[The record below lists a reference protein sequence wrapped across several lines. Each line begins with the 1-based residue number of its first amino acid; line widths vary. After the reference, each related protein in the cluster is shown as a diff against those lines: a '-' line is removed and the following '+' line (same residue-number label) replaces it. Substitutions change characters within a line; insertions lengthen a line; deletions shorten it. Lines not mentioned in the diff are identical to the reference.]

1 MPAKSSQLKSFDP
14 AFVLRLMLGFVLCCA
29 LAIPAR
35 AANEEAAMAA
45 VRNTVEGLRA
55 ALIKDAVRAREDQAV
70 VSRLVEE
77 YVVPSVDMP
86 LSSQLILG
94 RHWRTADEAQRAAFV
109 EGYRQLLLRTYSTHA
124 MDYMDAKVDY
134 LSAAPLGADDA
145 RFTVR
150 TRVERLGKRPAQ
162 VDYRVGVQDGQWKV
176 FDAVVNGVS
185 LVSTL
190 RTAVDAEVGRI
201 GLPALI
207 TQLSSGK
214 MVATPQVATQ

>member
-1 MPAKSSQLKSFDP
+1 MSGSVGRI
-14 AFVLRLMLGFVLCCA
+14 VLPLGIKA
-29 LAIPAR
+29 L
-35 AANEEAAMAA
+35 
-45 VRNTVEGLRA
+45 GLRA
-55 ALIKDAVRAREDQAV
+55 ALIKDADRAREDQAV
-70 VSRLVEE
+70 VTRLVEE

-94 RHWRTADEAQRAAFV
+94 RHWRSADEAQRAAFV

-190 RTAVDAEVGRI
+190 RTAVDAEVSRI

>member
-1 MPAKSSQLKSFDP
+1 MPSHSSRTLPLTPAHLLKLLF
-14 AFVLRLMLGFVLCCA
+14 AFAFCCA

-35 AANEEAAMAA
+35 AASGEAAMA
-45 VRNTVEGLRA
+45 VVKDTVESLRT
-55 ALIKDAVRAREDQAV
+55 ALIKDADRARDDQV
-70 VSRLVEE
+70 VVARLVEQ
-77 YVVPSVDMP
+77 YVVPNVDVP

-94 RHWRTADEAQRAAFV
+94 RHWRSADEAQRAAFV

-134 LSAAPLGADDA
+134 LSVTPLGADDA

-150 TRVERLGKRPAQ
+150 TRVERIGKRPAQ

-207 TQLSSGK
+207 TQLNTGK
-214 MVATPQVATQ
+214 LLPAPQVAAQ